1 MTNLLYKFL
10 KQDGSPTHGPSD
22 FRWPMPNGEPGE
34 WLEVDG
40 PLVPCENGLH
50 LVRFSGLLDWAA
62 PKLYVAEQ
70 EGESVPKDSNILV
83 CRKARLMRGVE
94 TWTDRNLRLF
104 ACDCAERVMPI
115 FERQRPNDERPR
127 RCIAVSRLFADGLAT
142 SEELTAAGTAARA
155 AAWAAAEAA
164 TGAAARAASGAAWAA
179 VEAAAGAA
187 AGAAAEDAAGAA
199 AGAAAENAAGA
210 AGDAARAAAWAAA
223 ENAAWAAAWDAAGAA
238 AEDAAGAAAGAAWD
252 AAGDAE
258 REWQTERLFTYLY
271 GNAP

>member
-1 MTNLLYKFL
+1 MTAQFWKAL
-10 KQDGSPTHGPSD
+10 DPGGRPRIASTD
-22 FRWPMPNGEPGE
+22 FRWPLPNGKPGAWTPPIE
-34 WLEVDG
+34 KLDPCVSGYHLCRRDDLVKWLGPEIYEAEHDG
-40 PLVPCENGLH
+40 TIIESNDKIV
-50 LVRFSGLLDWAA
+50 VRS
-62 PKLYVAEQ
+62 
-70 EGESVPKDSNILV
+70 
-83 CRKARLMRGVE
+83 ARLLRRVD
-94 TWTDRNLRLF
+94 TWNKRTQRLF
-104 ACDCAERVMPI
+104 ACDCAKRVMPI